1 MALRRTRIAGVGSY
15 LPPRVVTNDDL
26 AAMMDTSDEWIRQ
39 RSGIVTRHWVEGETS
54 TSDLALEASRE
65 ALEMAGL
72 EPGDL
77 EMIVFATISPD
88 HEFPGSGC
96 FLQPKLG
103 VAGIPALDIR
113 QACTGFIYAL
123 SIADQYIRSGM
134 YSRVLV
140 VGAEI
145 HSKGLDKTD
154 RGRDTAVLFGDG
166 AGAVVVQASEVESF
180 EDSGQ
185 IYSTH
190 LHSDGRYARELW
202 LPAPTQ
208 ARDSA
213 RITHEML
220 DAGDQY
226 PRMNGKKVF
235 VAASKAMPESIVEAC
250 EANGITPADVDLYL
264 FHQANLRINQQV
276 AKGLGV
282 PDERVF
288 NTIEQYG
295 NTTAAT
301 IPIGM
306 AEAIRAGRLER
317 GMLVGLSAFGSGFGW
332 GSALLRF

>member
-1 MALRRTRIAGVGSY
+1 MSERRSRIAGVGSY
-15 LPPRVVTNDDL
+15 LPPKVVTNDDL
-26 AAMMDTSDEWIRQ
+26 AQMLDTSDEWIRQ
-39 RSGIVTRHWVEGETS
+39 RSGIRTRHWVEGETT
-54 TSDLALEASRE
+54 TSDLAAEATRE
-65 ALEMAGL
+65 ALAMAGCAAT
-72 EPGDL
+72 DL
-77 EMIVFATISPD
+77 DMIVFATISPD

-96 FLQPKLG
+96 FLQPKIG
-103 VAGIPALDIR
+103 VTGIPALDIR
-113 QACTGFIYAL
+113 QACTGFVYAI

-134 YSRVLV
+134 YSRILV

-154 RGRDTAVLFGDG
+154 AGRDTTVLFGDG
-166 AGAVVVQASEVESF
+166 AGAVVVEANEVDSF
-180 EDSGQ
+180 DDPGQ

-190 LHSDGRYARELW
+190 LHSDGRHARELW
-202 LPAPTQ
+202 IPAPTQ
-208 ARDSA
+208 SRDSA

-220 DAGDQY
+220 DAGEQY

-235 VAASKAMPESIVEAC
+235 IAASKAMPESIVEAC
-250 EANGITPADVDLYL
+250 EANSITPHDVDLYL

-282 PDERVF
+282 GADKVF
-288 NTIEQYG
+288 NTIEKFG

-317 GMLVGLSAFGSGFGW
+317 GMIVALSAFGSGFGW
-332 GSALLRF
+332 GSVLLRF